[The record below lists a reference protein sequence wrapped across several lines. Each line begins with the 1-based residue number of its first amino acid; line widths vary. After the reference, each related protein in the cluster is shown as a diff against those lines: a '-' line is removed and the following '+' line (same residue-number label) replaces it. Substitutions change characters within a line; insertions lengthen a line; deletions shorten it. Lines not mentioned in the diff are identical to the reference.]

1 MERPIEKV
9 YLSPYFEKNFSIL
22 PDKIQKLAREK
33 DRLFRKD
40 AFHPLLRTHKL
51 HGEFK
56 DYWAYS
62 VNYEYRVLFYFDTDH
77 AVTYLN
83 IGTHEIYK

>member
-1 MERPIEKV
+1 MERPIDQIF
-9 YLSPYFEKNFSIL
+9 LSSYFEKNVGVL
-22 PDKIQKLAREK
+22 PERIQKLVRKK
-33 DRLFRKD
+33 DKLFRKD
-40 AFHPLLRTHKL
+40 AFHSLLRTHKL

-62 VNYEYRVLFYFDTDH
+62 INHEYRVLFSFNNDH
-77 AVTYLN
+77 VVTYLN